1 MTAPDL
7 TAAIGAWANRTRA
20 KIAESRAARAE
31 AFPGFRYESV
41 SGAVAIDIGPN
52 LELRSCEIR
61 PAGYDIR
68 DVLER
73 EIIDAYNSAFTAA
86 QAQRTNAM
94 RNLAAARRN
103 GG

>member
-7 TAAIGAWANRTRA
+7 AAAIGAWASRARA
-20 KIAESRAARAE
+20 KVAESRAARAE
-31 AFPGFRYESV
+31 AFPGFRFESG
-41 SGAVAIDIGPN
+41 SGAIAIDIGPN
-52 LELRSCEIR
+52 LELRSCEIH

-73 EIIDAYNSAFTAA
+73 EFLTAYNSAFTAA
-86 QAQRTNAM
+86 QVQKAEAM
-94 RNLAAARRN
+94 RDLAAARRN